1 MISEIFDE
9 PNPKSNTVGIE
20 MSGVI
25 DLSND
30 RVDLSSIN
38 IDNFSGY
45 EYHIDMKK
53 HLLNETVIAIFAQQ
67 NAGADHNA
75 MFISYKLYSEL
86 LEYNTTMFSTF
97 IGEKKLGAFLIPTIY
112 GRYVFFHDKDDGL
125 VLFVNVKDEG
135 CDCEK
140 I

>member
-1 MISEIFDE
+1 MKYEEATSKIDTLGV
-9 PNPKSNTVGIE
+9 K

-25 DLSND
+25 DLNND
-30 RVDLSSIN
+30 TVDLSSIN
-38 IDNFSGY
+38 IDNFSGF
-45 EYHIDMKK
+45 EYHVDMKK
-53 HLLNETVIAIFAQQ
+53 HLLNEIVIAVFAQQ

-97 IGEKKLGAFLIPTIY
+97 IGEKRLGAFIIPTIY

-125 VLFVNVKDEG
+125 VLFVNVKDGG